1 MDIVP
6 TPPEESRPEIRISDA
21 DRQRVID
28 VLQRSASEGR
38 LTLDEFSERVSA
50 AWAAKTLSE
59 LRVQVADLPHP
70 FGPDLARALV
80 PADQVPMTGGPPA
93 PYSGPSARP
102 TRWTVGIMFG
112 NTRQGR
118 WRLRRETNAVAI
130 MGGCEL
136 DLRRAEVEGPEV
148 VINALAIMGGVDV
161 IVPEGIA
168 VELTG
173 FGLMGGKE
181 ARIADVPVLP
191 GSPVVRV
198 RAFAL
203 MGGVVVRSR
212 SVDQDSRRRH
222 EHHHERRRFGND

>member
-1 MDIVP
+1 
-6 TPPEESRPEIRISDA
+6 
-21 DRQRVID
+21 
-28 VLQRSASEGR
+28 
-38 LTLDEFSERVSA
+38 
-50 AWAAKTLSE
+50 
-59 LRVQVADLPHP
+59 
-70 FGPDLARALV
+70 
-80 PADQVPMTGGPPA
+80 
-93 PYSGPSARP
+93 
-102 TRWTVGIMFG
+102 MFG
-112 NTRQGR
+112 SSRKGR
-118 WRLRRETNAVAI
+118 WRLRRETNAIAV

-148 VINALAIMGGVDV
+148 IINALAIMGGIDV

-203 MGGVVVRSR
+203 MGSVVVRSR
-212 SVDQDSRRRH
+212 PLGPNSSRLSGEGHRGR
-222 EHHHERRRFGND
+222 EDRT